1 MSLPD
6 SYTQKPGAIP
16 EYFQTIRK
24 AEPPERFSHSFLQN
38 LGFKS
43 TNDRSLI
50 SILKELGFLDENG
63 APTER
68 YYEYLD
74 ETQSEKV
81 LAQGIKEAY
90 SDLFQVN
97 KEAYELS
104 NDAVKNKLKTL
115 YSGDKSNQV
124 IGRIAS
130 TFTSLCEIADFE
142 ELERSKKP
150 KAKKEP
156 EQKEKEKKQKEKP
169 EPPSRSDDSQT
180 GMSLD
185 SMQYHINI
193 ILPESKDPEVYDA
206 IFKSLKTHLD

>member
-6 SYTQKPGAIP
+6 SYTQKPGAMP

-63 APTER
+63 APTGR
-68 YYEYLD
+68 YYKYLD
-74 ETQSEKV
+74 ETQSKKV

-97 KEAYELS
+97 KEAYKLS
-104 NDAVKNKLKTL
+104 NDEVKNKLRTL
-115 YSGDKSNQV
+115 YSGEKSNQV
-124 IGRIAS
+124 IGRISS

-150 KAKKEP
+150 KAKKETDQ
-156 EQKEKEKKQKEKP
+156 EEKKQKEKVEHAP
-169 EPPSRSDDSQT
+169 ISSGAKKDIN
-180 GMSLD
+180 LD

-193 ILPESKDPEVYDA
+193 ILPESKDPDVYDA

>member
-6 SYTQKPGAIP
+6 SYTLKLGAIP
-16 EYFQTIRK
+16 EYFETIQN
-24 AEPPERFSHSFLQN
+24 AEPPDRFSHSFLRN

-50 SILKELGFLDENG
+50 SILKEIGFLDENG

-68 YYEYLD
+68 YYKYLD
-74 ETQSEKV
+74 ESQSQKV

-90 SDLFQVN
+90 SELFQVN
-97 KEAYELS
+97 RQAFELS
-104 NDAVKNKLKTL
+104 NGDIKNKLKTL

-130 TFTSLCEIADFE
+130 TFIYLCKIADFK
-142 ELERSKKP
+142 ELEKSQKLKTKEESKQI
-150 KAKKEP
+150 KKKSKRKIESADGSNLTH
-156 EQKEKEKKQKEKP
+156 KKV
-169 EPPSRSDDSQT
+169 
-180 GMSLD
+180 SLD

-193 ILPESKDPEVYDA
+193 VLPESKDPEVYDA
-206 IFKSLKTHLD
+206 IFKSAS